1 MKTCRET
8 TALRSSEPYR
18 IHVLSP
24 IFVSW
29 SARTLSSM
37 NGAKP
42 VRVSLTYVGD
52 CCPLSMTDGDCF
64 SAFSI
69 LLIDLFSEAA
79 WTDHQ
84 CADGAQ

>member
-29 SARTLSSM
+29 LARTLSSM

-42 VRVSLTYVGD
+42 VRVSLTCVGD
-52 CCPLSMTDGDCF
+52 SCPLLMTDCDCF

-84 CADGAQ
+84 CTDGAQ